1 MQPILPKPADRF
13 RAAFRL
19 LTKRGDAAVHCSFC
33 GCNRDARHRIVAGP
47 GVAICWECARLVND
61 IAYASVLEALP
72 EGKTR
77 LAVTPVLKE
86 GERLGTSQWALLPET
101 LAREALALGC
111 ELATWHYT
119 CGHNEVPDHLA
130 FDVLC
135 LSDADEVALRAALI
149 ASCRAAFGHPVTKE
163 EGA

>member
-1 MQPILPKPADRF
+1 MRPILPKPAERF

-61 IAYASVLEALP
+61 IAYASVMDAVP
-72 EGKTR
+72 DGKTR
-77 LAVTPVLKE
+77 LAVTPVLKV
-86 GERLGTSQWALLPET
+86 GERLGASQWTSLPET
-101 LAREALALGC
+101 LAREATALGC

-130 FDVLC
+130 FDVLYA
-135 LSDADEVALRAALI
+135 SNADEAPLRAALL
-149 ASCRAAFGHPVTKE
+149 ASCRAALGLRVTKE
-163 EGA
+163 EAT